1 MIATFINAAAV
12 IAGSLIG
19 LLLNRRIG
27 EKLKNTVYNGIG
39 VISLVIGISM
49 TIQMQ
54 RVLYLA
60 LSVVI
65 GGLLGTWWGVENGI
79 LKLGDFLRRRFQRRG
94 SQGEF
99 AYGFL
104 SASVLFCVGA
114 MTVVGSF
121 QAGVDGN
128 YELLLT
134 KSVMDG
140 TMAILL
146 TAAMGV
152 GVAFSAIIIL
162 VYQGGLTLLAG
173 FLRPYVSELMLS
185 EISAVGGALIV
196 MIGINVLKLKQI
208 KTADFVPALLVVV
221 VFVVLDPWIGF

>member
-12 IAGSLIG
+12 VVGSLIG

-27 EKLKNTVYNGIG
+27 ERLKEVVFAGIG
-39 VISLVIGISM
+39 VISLVIGFSM
-49 TIQMQ
+49 ALEMQ

-60 LSVVI
+60 LSVVA
-65 GGLLGTWWGVENGI
+65 GGVLGTWWGIENGV
-79 LKLGDFLRRRFQRRG
+79 LRLGEFLRARFQKQG

-114 MTVVGSF
+114 MTIVGSF
-121 QAGVDGN
+121 QAGVDGD

-134 KSVMDG
+134 KSIMDG

-146 TAAMGV
+146 TAAMGI
-152 GVAFSAIIIL
+152 GVAFSALLIL
-162 VYQGGLTLLAG
+162 VYQGGLTLLAV

-196 MIGINVLKLKQI
+196 MIGINLLGLKKI
-208 KTADFVPALLVVV
+208 RTADFVPALLVVI
-221 VFVVLDPWIGF
+221 VFVLLDPWIGL

>member
-12 IAGSLIG
+12 VVGSLIG

-27 EKLKNTVYNGIG
+27 ERLKEVVYAGIG
-39 VISLVIGISM
+39 VISLVIGFSM
-49 TIQMQ
+49 ALEMQ

-60 LSVVI
+60 LSIVA
-65 GGLLGTWWGVENGI
+65 GGVLGTWWGIENGV
-79 LKLGDFLRRRFQRRG
+79 LRLGEFLRARFQKQG

-114 MTVVGSF
+114 MTIVGSF
-121 QAGVDGN
+121 QAGVDGD

-134 KSVMDG
+134 KSIMDG

-146 TAAMGV
+146 TAAMGI
-152 GVAFSAIIIL
+152 GVAFSALLIL
-162 VYQGGLTLLAG
+162 VYQGGLTLLAV
-173 FLRPYVSELMLS
+173 FLRPHVSELMLS

-196 MIGINVLKLKQI
+196 MIGINLLGLKKI
-208 KTADFVPALLVVV
+208 RTADFVPALLVAI
-221 VFVVLDPWIGF
+221 VFVLLDPWIGL

>member
-12 IAGSLIG
+12 VVGSLIG

-27 EKLKNTVYNGIG
+27 ERLKEVVYAGIG
-39 VISLVIGISM
+39 VISLVIGFSM
-49 TIQMQ
+49 ALEMQ

-60 LSVVI
+60 LSIVI
-65 GGLLGTWWGVENGI
+65 GGALGTWWGVENGI
-79 LKLGDFLRRRFQRRG
+79 LRLGEFLRNRFQKRG
-94 SQGEF
+94 SGGEF
-99 AYGFL
+99 SYGFL

-114 MTVVGSF
+114 MTIVGSF
-121 QAGVDGN
+121 QAGVDGA

-146 TAAMGV
+146 TAAMGI
-152 GVAFSAIIIL
+152 GVAFSALLIL
-162 VYQGGLTLLAG
+162 VYQGGLTLLAV

-196 MIGINVLKLKQI
+196 MIGINLLGLKKI
-208 KTADFVPALLVVV
+208 RTADFVPALLVVI
-221 VFVVLDPWIGF
+221 VFVLLDPWIGL

>member
-12 IAGSLIG
+12 VVGSLIG
-19 LLLNRRIG
+19 LLLNRRLG
-27 EKLKNTVYNGIG
+27 DRLKEVVYAGVG
-39 VISLVIGISM
+39 VISLVIGFSM
-49 TIQMQ
+49 ALEMQ

-60 LSVVI
+60 LSIVI
-65 GGLLGTWWGVENGI
+65 GGALGPWWGVENGI
-79 LKLGDFLRRRFQRRG
+79 LRLGEFLRDRFQKRDSG
-94 SQGEF
+94 GEF
-99 AYGFL
+99 SHGFL

-114 MTVVGSF
+114 MTIVGSF
-121 QAGVDGN
+121 QAGVDGD

-146 TAAMGV
+146 TAAMGI
-152 GVAFSAIIIL
+152 GVAFSAILIL
-162 VYQGGLTLLAG
+162 GYQGGLTLLAV

-196 MIGINVLKLKQI
+196 MIGINLLGLKKI
-208 KTADFVPALLVVV
+208 RTADFVPALLVVI
-221 VFVVLDPWIGF
+221 VFVLVDPLIGL

>member
-12 IAGSLIG
+12 VVGSLIG
-19 LLLNRRIG
+19 MLLNRRIG
-27 EKLKNTVYNGIG
+27 ERVKEVVYAGVG
-39 VISLVIGISM
+39 VISLVIGFSM
-49 TIQMQ
+49 ALEMQ

-60 LSVVI
+60 LSIVV
-65 GGLLGTWWGVENGI
+65 GGVLGTWWGIENGI
-79 LKLGDFLRRRFQRRG
+79 LRFGEFLRERFQKRG

-114 MTVVGSF
+114 MAIVGSF

-134 KSVMDG
+134 KSIMDG

-146 TAAMGV
+146 TAAMGI
-152 GVAFSAIIIL
+152 GVAFSALLIL
-162 VYQGGLTLLAG
+162 VYQGGLTLLAV
-173 FLRPYVSELMLS
+173 FLRPYVSDLMLS

-196 MIGINVLKLKQI
+196 MIGISLLGLKRI
-208 KTADFVPALLVVV
+208 KTADFVPALLVVII
-221 VFVVLDPWIGF
+221 FVLLDPWIGL

>member
-12 IAGSLIG
+12 VVGSLIG

-27 EKLKNTVYNGIG
+27 ERLKEVVYAGVG
-39 VISLVIGISM
+39 VISLMIGFSM
-49 TIQMQ
+49 ALEMQ

-60 LSVVI
+60 LSVVV
-65 GGLLGTWWGVENGI
+65 GGVLGTWWGVENGI
-79 LKLGDFLRRRFQRRG
+79 LRLGEFLRERFQRRD
-94 SQGEF
+94 SDGEF
-99 AYGFL
+99 AHGFL

-114 MTVVGSF
+114 MAIVGSF
-121 QAGVDGN
+121 QAGVDGD

-146 TAAMGV
+146 TAAMGI
-152 GVAFSAIIIL
+152 GVAFSALVIL
-162 VYQGGLTLLAG
+162 VYQGGLTLLAIWM
-173 FLRPYVSELMLS
+173 RPFVGELMLS

-196 MIGINVLKLKQI
+196 MIGINLLGLKRI
-208 KTADFVPALLVVV
+208 RTADFVPALLVVIA
-221 VFVVLDPWIGF
+221 FVLLDPWIGL

>member
-79 LKLGDFLRRRFQRRG
+79 LKLGDCLRRRFQRRG

>member
-1 MIATFINAAAV
+1 MIATFINAGAV
-12 IAGSLIG
+12 VLGSLIG

-27 EKLKNTVYNGIG
+27 ERLKDVVYSGIG
-39 VISLVIGISM
+39 VISLVIGFSM
-49 TIQMQ
+49 ALQMQ

-65 GGLLGTWWGVENGI
+65 GGILGTWWGVENGI
-79 LKLGDFLRRRFQRRG
+79 LRLGEFLKRRFQR
-94 SQGEF
+94 SDSESEF

-104 SASVLFCVGA
+104 SSSVLFCVGA
-114 MTVVGSF
+114 MTIVGSF

-146 TAAMGV
+146 TAAMGI
-152 GVAFSAIIIL
+152 GVAFSALVIL
-162 VYQGGLTLLAG
+162 IYQGGLTLLATW
-173 FLRPYVSELMLS
+173 LRPFVSQLMLS
-185 EISAVGGALIV
+185 EITAVGGALVV
-196 MIGINVLKLKQI
+196 MIGINLLGIKRI
-208 KTADFVPALLVVV
+208 KTADFVPGLLVVII
-221 VFVVLDPWIGF
+221 FVVLDPWIGI

>member
-1 MIATFINAAAV
+1 MIATFINAGAV
-12 IAGSLIG
+12 ILGSLIG

-27 EKLKNTVYNGIG
+27 ERLKDVVYAGVG
-39 VISLVIGISM
+39 VISLIIGFSM
-49 TIQMQ
+49 ALGMQ

-60 LSVVI
+60 LAVVI
-65 GGLLGTWWGVENGI
+65 GGVLGTWWGVEDGI
-79 LKLGDFLRRRFQRRG
+79 LKLGEFLKRKFQRRG
-94 SQGEF
+94 SEGEF

-114 MTVVGSF
+114 MAIVGSF

-152 GVAFSAIIIL
+152 GVGFSALIIL
-162 VYQGGLTLLAG
+162 VYQGGLTLLATS
-173 FLRPYVSELMLS
+173 LRPFVSELMLT
-185 EISAVGGALIV
+185 EITAVGGALVV
-196 MIGINVLKLKQI
+196 MIGINLLGLKRI
-208 KTADFVPALLVVV
+208 RTADFVPALLVVIG
-221 VFVVLDPWIGF
+221 FVLLDPWIRF

>member
-12 IAGSLIG
+12 VVGSLIG

-27 EKLKNTVYNGIG
+27 ERLKEVVYAGIG
-39 VISLVIGISM
+39 VISLVIGFSM
-49 TIQMQ
+49 ALEMQ

-60 LSVVI
+60 LSIVA
-65 GGLLGTWWGVENGI
+65 GGVLGTWWGIENGV
-79 LKLGDFLRRRFQRRG
+79 LRLGEFLRARFQKQG

-114 MTVVGSF
+114 MTIVGSF
-121 QAGVDGN
+121 QAGVDGD

-134 KSVMDG
+134 KSIMDG

-146 TAAMGV
+146 TAAMGI
-152 GVAFSAIIIL
+152 GVAFSALLIL
-162 VYQGGLTLLAG
+162 VYQGGLTLLAV

-196 MIGINVLKLKQI
+196 MIGINLLGLKKI
-208 KTADFVPALLVVV
+208 RTADFVPALLVVIA
-221 VFVVLDPWIGF
+221 FVLLDPWIGL

>member
-1 MIATFINAAAV
+1 MIATLINAAAV
-12 IAGSLIG
+12 VVGSLIG

-27 EKLKNTVYNGIG
+27 ERLKEVVYAGIG
-39 VISLVIGISM
+39 VISLVIGFSM
-49 TIQMQ
+49 ALEMQ

-60 LSVVI
+60 LSIVA
-65 GGLLGTWWGVENGI
+65 GGVLGTWWGIENGI
-79 LKLGDFLRRRFQRRG
+79 LRLGEFLRARFQKQG

-114 MTVVGSF
+114 MTIVGSF
-121 QAGVDGN
+121 QAGVDGD

-134 KSVMDG
+134 KSIMDG

-146 TAAMGV
+146 TAAMGI
-152 GVAFSAIIIL
+152 GVAFSALLIL
-162 VYQGGLTLLAG
+162 VYQGGLTLLAV

-196 MIGINVLKLKQI
+196 MIGINLLGLKS
-208 KTADFVPALLVVV
+208 VVTSP
-221 VFVVLDPWIGF
+221 L

>member
-12 IAGSLIG
+12 VVGSLIG

-27 EKLKNTVYNGIG
+27 ERLKEVVYAGIG
-39 VISLVIGISM
+39 VISLVIGFSM
-49 TIQMQ
+49 ALEMQ

-60 LSVVI
+60 LSIVI
-65 GGLLGTWWGVENGI
+65 GGALGTWWGVENGI
-79 LKLGDFLRRRFQRRG
+79 LRLGEFLRNRFQKRG
-94 SQGEF
+94 SGGEF
-99 AYGFL
+99 SYGFL

-114 MTVVGSF
+114 MTIVGSF
-121 QAGVDGN
+121 QAGVDGD

-146 TAAMGV
+146 TAAMGI
-152 GVAFSAIIIL
+152 GVAFSALLIL
-162 VYQGGLTLLAG
+162 VYQGGLTLLAV

-196 MIGINVLKLKQI
+196 MIGINLLGLKKI
-208 KTADFVPALLVVV
+208 RTADFVPALLVVI
-221 VFVVLDPWIGF
+221 VFVLLDPWIGL

>member
-1 MIATFINAAAV
+1 MIATLINAAAV
-12 IAGSLIG
+12 VVGSLIG

-27 EKLKNTVYNGIG
+27 ERLKEVVYAGIG
-39 VISLVIGISM
+39 VISLVIGFSM
-49 TIQMQ
+49 ALEMQ

-60 LSVVI
+60 LSIVA
-65 GGLLGTWWGVENGI
+65 GGVLGTWWGIENGV
-79 LKLGDFLRRRFQRRG
+79 LRLGEFLRARFQKQG

-114 MTVVGSF
+114 MTIVGSF
-121 QAGVDGN
+121 QAGVDGD

-134 KSVMDG
+134 KSIMDG

-146 TAAMGV
+146 TAAMGI
-152 GVAFSAIIIL
+152 GVAFSALLIL
-162 VYQGGLTLLAG
+162 VYQGGLTLLAV

-185 EISAVGGALIV
+185 EISTVGGALIV
-196 MIGINVLKLKQI
+196 MIGINLLGLKKI
-208 KTADFVPALLVVV
+208 RTADFVPALLVVI
-221 VFVVLDPWIGF
+221 VFVLLDPWIGL

>member
-1 MIATFINAAAV
+1 MIATIINAASVV
-12 IAGSLIG
+12 IGSLIG

-27 EKLKNTVYNGIG
+27 DRLKEVVYAGIG
-39 VISLVIGISM
+39 VISLVIGFSM
-49 TIQMQ
+49 ALEMQ

-65 GGLLGTWWGVENGI
+65 GGILGTWWGVERGI
-79 LKLGDFLRRRFQRRG
+79 LRLGEVLRDRFQKKG

-114 MTVVGSF
+114 MTIVGSF
-121 QAGVDGN
+121 QAGVEGD

-152 GVAFSAIIIL
+152 GVAFSAIMIL
-162 VYQGGLTLLAG
+162 VYQGGLTLLAVW
-173 FLRPYVSELMLS
+173 LRPFVSDLMLS
-185 EISAVGGALIV
+185 EVTAVGGALIV
-196 MIGINVLKLKQI
+196 MIGINLLGLKKI

-221 VFVVLDPWIGF
+221 AFVLLDPLIGL

>member
-12 IAGSLIG
+12 VVGSLIG

-27 EKLKNTVYNGIG
+27 ERLKEVVYAGIG
-39 VISLVIGISM
+39 VISLVIGFSM
-49 TIQMQ
+49 ALEMQ

-60 LSVVI
+60 LSIVA
-65 GGLLGTWWGVENGI
+65 GGVLGTWWGIENGI
-79 LKLGDFLRRRFQRRG
+79 LRLGEFLRARFQKQG

-114 MTVVGSF
+114 MTIVGSF
-121 QAGVDGN
+121 QAGVDGD

-134 KSVMDG
+134 KSIMDG

-146 TAAMGV
+146 TAAMGI
-152 GVAFSAIIIL
+152 GVAFSALLIL
-162 VYQGGLTLLAG
+162 VYQGGLTLLAV
-173 FLRPYVSELMLS
+173 FLRPHVSELMLS

-196 MIGINVLKLKQI
+196 MIGINLLGLKKI
-208 KTADFVPALLVVV
+208 RTADFVPALLVVI
-221 VFVVLDPWIGF
+221 VFVLLDPWIGL